1 MFETDKQMYF
11 GASVSTINK
20 AKELRKRMTN
30 SETLLWNQLKG
41 KRICNVRFRRQHP
54 IDIFIADFF
63 CYSALLV
70 VEVDGETHNYQE
82 NYDINRTA
90 ELERF
95 GVEVIRFTNQEVE
108 TDLEKVLNKI
118 EEKVSNR
125 MKLL

>member
-30 SETLLWNQLKG
+30 SESLLWDQLKG
-41 KRICNVRFRRQHP
+41 KRVCNVRFRRQHP

-63 CYSALLV
+63 CFSALLV
-70 VEVDGETHNYQE
+70 IEVDGETHKYQE

-90 ELERF
+90 ELERY
-95 GVEVIRFTNQEVE
+95 GIEVIRYTNQEVE
-108 TDLEKVLNKI
+108 TDLGKVLNEI
-118 EEKVSNR
+118 EKKVIER
-125 MKLL
+125 IK

>member
-1 MFETDKQMYF
+1 MYF